1 LNPNM
6 PKLNKEDQIKANCL
20 QSDLYNMLHEC
31 CTPEGPSESLI
42 LSYFS
47 DLMESAKVNTD
58 VTIEVLEQFGDD
70 GKDLA
75 RNLKI
80 KWGY

>member
-1 LNPNM
+1 M
-6 PKLNKEDQIKANCL
+6 PKLSKEDQIKANCL
-20 QSDLYNMLHEC
+20 SSDLQNMLYEC
-31 CTPEGPSESLI
+31 CKEESGLQESLI

-58 VTIEVLEQFGDD
+58 VTIAVLEQFGED
-70 GKDLA
+70 GKNEA

>member
-1 LNPNM
+1 M
-6 PKLNKEDQIKANCL
+6 PKLSKEDQIKANCL
-20 QSDLYNMLHEC
+20 YSDLSNMLHEC
-31 CTPEGPSESLI
+31 CTAEGPSKDLI

-58 VTIEVLEQFGDD
+58 VTIEVLEQFGDE
-70 GKDLA
+70 GREEA
-75 RNLKI
+75 RNLKV